1 MPISWEPD
9 QGPMLVV
16 VNGVPTLY
24 EKRAWSYRIPLR
36 EGDTEQMYQIMIEA
50 TPGSILSH
58 SRMMELGQAFK
69 DMFGLGEYD
78 IEECIVEGDPEEFM
92 IAKGYKIRKQE
103 PRAKKKATVKQEKEQ
118 YIEWDGTIDPR
129 VDDDTDW
136 SEVSEDEE
144 TEAEAEAEAEE
155 KKKKKKLEGE
165 EEEEEGEVVDQER
178 NVEVDSAATEQSS
191 NRDDYSDLLSAL
203 SYASRNDATTMLEE
217 KLCSKIMD
225 LGISAY
231 LADVITRRM
240 MVEFDN
246 SYIAYMIAAPNETQ
260 FRKEVSITKSTVEQ
274 NTREEA
280 LSKREIELSINTRPT
295 EFYPPQHDNGNQQ
308 PSEE

>member
-50 TPGSILSH
+50 TPESILSH
-58 SRMMELGQAFK
+58 SRMMELGQAFN

-103 PRAKKKATVKQEKEQ
+103 PKAKKKATVKNDKKEQ

-136 SEVSEDEE
+136 SEVSEDDVPEVKE
-144 TEAEAEAEAEE
+144 VKE
-155 KKKKKKLEGE
+155 KKRLEGGE
-165 EEEEEGEVVDQER
+165 EEEGKEVDQER
-178 NVEVDSAATEQSS
+178 NVEVNSAATEQSL
-191 NRDDYSDLLSAL
+191 NRKGFILMGLD
-203 SYASRNDATTMLEE
+203 
-217 KLCSKIMD
+217 
-225 LGISAY
+225 ISAHV
-231 LADVITRRM
+231 AGVITRRM
-240 MVEFDN
+240 MVEFD
-246 SYIAYMIAAPNETQ
+246 SYYIAFMITVPNEIQ
-260 FRKEVSITKSTVEQ
+260 LRKEVSITKSTVEQ
-274 NTREEA
+274 TTREEA
-280 LSKREIELSINTRPT
+280 LSKREIELPINTRLT
-295 EFYPPQHDNGNQQ
+295 EFYPPQHENENQQ

>member
-50 TPGSILSH
+50 TPESILSH
-58 SRMMELGQAFK
+58 SRMMELGQAFN

-92 IAKGYKIRKQE
+92 VAKGYKIRKQE
-103 PRAKKKATVKQEKEQ
+103 PRAKKKATVKKEKEQ

-144 TEAEAEAEAEE
+144 TEVKE
-155 KKKKKKLEGE
+155 KKKRLEGGE
-165 EEEEEGEVVDQER
+165 EEEGRELDQER
-178 NVEVDSAATEQSS
+178 NVEVNSAATEQSL
-191 NRDDYSDLLSAL
+191 NRYDYSDLLSAL
-203 SYASRNDATTMLEE
+203 SGASPSDAKTMLEE
-217 KLCSKIMD
+217 RLYSKVMGLD
-225 LGISAY
+225 ISAHV
-231 LADVITRRM
+231 AGVITRRM
-240 MVEFDN
+240 MVEFD
-246 SYIAYMIAAPNETQ
+246 SYYIAFMITVPNEIQ
-260 FRKEVSITKSTVEQ
+260 LRKEIFITKSTVEQ
-274 NTREEA
+274 TTREEA
-280 LSKREIELSINTRPT
+280 LSKREIELPINTRLT
-295 EFYPPQHDNGNQQ
+295 KFYPPQHENENQQ

>member
-50 TPGSILSH
+50 TPESILSH
-58 SRMMELGQAFK
+58 SRMMELGQAFN

-103 PRAKKKATVKQEKEQ
+103 PKAKKKATVKNDKKEQ

-136 SEVSEDEE
+136 SEVSEDDVPEVKE
-144 TEAEAEAEAEE
+144 VKE
-155 KKKKKKLEGE
+155 KKRLEGGE
-165 EEEEEGEVVDQER
+165 EEEGKEVDQER
-178 NVEVDSAATEQSS
+178 NVEVNSAATEQSL
-191 NRDDYSDLLSAL
+191 NRRC
-203 SYASRNDATTMLEE
+203 SRKGFILMGLD
-217 KLCSKIMD
+217 
-225 LGISAY
+225 ISAHV
-231 LADVITRRM
+231 AGVITRRM
-240 MVEFDN
+240 MVEFD
-246 SYIAYMIAAPNETQ
+246 SYYIAFMITVPNEIQ
-260 FRKEVSITKSTVEQ
+260 LRKEVSITKSTVEQ
-274 NTREEA
+274 TTREEA
-280 LSKREIELSINTRPT
+280 LSKREIELPINTRLT
-295 EFYPPQHDNGNQQ
+295 EFYPPQHENENQQ

>member
-1 MPISWEPD
+1 MPISWEPV

-36 EGDTEQMYQIMIEA
+36 EGDTEQI
-50 TPGSILSH
+50 
-58 SRMMELGQAFK
+58 RMMELGQAFN
-69 DMFGLGEYD
+69 DMFGLGESD

-103 PRAKKKATVKQEKEQ
+103 PGAKKQATVKNDKKEQ

-136 SEVSEDEE
+136 SEVSETEE
-144 TEAEAEAEAEE
+144 TEAEE
-155 KKKKKKLEGE
+155 KKKKLEGGE
-165 EEEEEGEVVDQER
+165 EEEGKEVDQER
-178 NVEVDSAATEQSS
+178 NVKVNSAATEQSS
-191 NRDDYSDLLSAL
+191 NRDNYSDLLSAL
-203 SYASRNDATTMLEE
+203 SDASPNDAKTMLEE
-217 KLCSKIMD
+217 KLCSKVMG
-225 LGISAY
+225 LGISARV
-231 LADVITRRM
+231 AGVITRRM

-246 SYIAYMIAAPNETQ
+246 NYIAFMITVSNEIQ
-260 FRKEVSITKSTVEQ
+260 LRKEVSITKSIVEQ

-280 LSKREIELSINTRPT
+280 SSKW
-295 EFYPPQHDNGNQQ
+295 
-308 PSEE
+308 

>member
-50 TPGSILSH
+50 TPESILSH
-58 SRMMELGQAFK
+58 SRMMELGQAFN

-78 IEECIVEGDPEEFM
+78 IEECIIEGDPEEFM

-103 PRAKKKATVKQEKEQ
+103 PRTKSQEK
-118 YIEWDGTIDPR
+118 GNDPR

-144 TEAEAEAEAEE
+144 MEAEE
-155 KKKKKKLEGE
+155 KKKKKKKKKLEKRE
-165 EEEEEGEVVDQER
+165 VEEGKEVDQER
-178 NVEVDSAATEQSS
+178 NVEVNSAATEQSLD
-191 NRDDYSDLLSAL
+191 RYDYSDLLSAL
-203 SYASRNDATTMLEE
+203 SGASPSDAKTMLEE
-217 KLCSKIMD
+217 RLYSKVMGLD
-225 LGISAY
+225 ISAHV
-231 LADVITRRM
+231 AGVITRRM
-240 MVEFDN
+240 MVEFD
-246 SYIAYMIAAPNETQ
+246 SYYIAFMITVPNEIQ
-260 FRKEVSITKSTVEQ
+260 LRKEVSITKSTVEQ
-274 NTREEA
+274 TTREEA
-280 LSKREIELSINTRPT
+280 LSKREIELPINTRLT
-295 EFYPPQHDNGNQQ
+295 EFYPPQHENENQQ

>member
-50 TPGSILSH
+50 TPESILSH
-58 SRMMELGQAFK
+58 SRMMELGQAFN

-103 PRAKKKATVKQEKEQ
+103 PRAKKKATVKNDKKEQ

-144 TEAEAEAEAEE
+144 MEAEE
-155 KKKKKKLEGE
+155 KKKKKKKLEKRE
-165 EEEEEGEVVDQER
+165 VEEGKEVDQER
-178 NVEVDSAATEQSS
+178 NVEVNSAATEQSLD
-191 NRDDYSDLLSAL
+191 RYDYSDLLSAL
-203 SYASRNDATTMLEE
+203 SGASPSDAKTMLEE
-217 KLCSKIMD
+217 RLYSKVMGLD
-225 LGISAY
+225 ISAHV
-231 LADVITRRM
+231 AGVITRRM
-240 MVEFDN
+240 MVEFD
-246 SYIAYMIAAPNETQ
+246 SYYIAFMITVPNEIQ
-260 FRKEVSITKSTVEQ
+260 LRKEVSITKSTVEQ
-274 NTREEA
+274 TTREEA
-280 LSKREIELSINTRPT
+280 LSKREIELPINTRLT
-295 EFYPPQHDNGNQQ
+295 EFYPPQHENENQQ

>member
-36 EGDTEQMYQIMIEA
+36 EGDTEKMYQIMIEA
-50 TPGSILSH
+50 TPESILSH
-58 SRMMELGQAFK
+58 SRMMELGQAFN

-103 PRAKKKATVKQEKEQ
+103 PRAKKKAT
-118 YIEWDGTIDPR
+118 DGTIDPR

-136 SEVSEDEE
+136 SEVSEDDVPEVKE
-144 TEAEAEAEAEE
+144 VKE
-155 KKKKKKLEGE
+155 KKRLEGGE
-165 EEEEEGEVVDQER
+165 EEEGKEVDQER
-178 NVEVDSAATEQSS
+178 NVEVNSAATEQSL
-191 NRDDYSDLLSAL
+191 NRYDYSDLLSAL
-203 SYASRNDATTMLEE
+203 SGASPSDAKTMLEE
-217 KLCSKIMD
+217 RLYSKVMGLD
-225 LGISAY
+225 ISAHV
-231 LADVITRRM
+231 AGVITRRM
-240 MVEFDN
+240 MVEFD
-246 SYIAYMIAAPNETQ
+246 SYYIAFMITVPNEIQ
-260 FRKEVSITKSTVEQ
+260 LRKEVSITKSTVEQ
-274 NTREEA
+274 TTREEA
-280 LSKREIELSINTRPT
+280 LSKREIELPINTRLT
-295 EFYPPQHDNGNQQ
+295 EFYPPQHENENQQ